1 MSPKPGLT
9 IMEMMQGCIDGKIK
23 GMVIL
28 GENPVMSDP
37 DSTHVKHALESAE
50 FFMAI
55 DIFPTPTTQI
65 AHLVL
70 PAASFAEVDGTF
82 TNSERRVQRVR
93 KAIEPHGRKDEL
105 ANHPG
110 AFYTARL
117 PHALRKLRRRFLT
130 KWRP

>member
-9 IMEMMQGCIDGKIK
+9 IMEMMQACSDGKIK

-55 DIFPTPTTQI
+55 DIFPTPTTAL

-82 TNSERRVQRVR
+82 SNSERRVQRVR
-93 KAIEPHGRKDEL
+93 KAIEPLAGKTNWQIIQEL
-105 ANHPG
+105 STLLDYPC
-110 AFYTARL
+110 TTR
-117 PHALRKLRRRFLT
+117 PRRRSLT
-130 KWRP
+130 RWRA

>member
-1 MSPKPGLT
+1 MSPKVGLT

-28 GENPVMSDP
+28 GENPVVSDP
-37 DSTHVKHALESAE
+37 DSNHVKHALESAE

-55 DIFPTPTTQI
+55 DIFPTPTTQL

-82 TNSERRVQRVR
+82 TNSERRVQTGAKGDR
-93 KAIEPHGRKDEL
+93 APGRKDQL
-105 ANHPG
+105 ADHSG
-110 AFYTARL
+110 AFDTARL
-117 PHALRKLRRRFLT
+117 PHALRIRAKKSLT